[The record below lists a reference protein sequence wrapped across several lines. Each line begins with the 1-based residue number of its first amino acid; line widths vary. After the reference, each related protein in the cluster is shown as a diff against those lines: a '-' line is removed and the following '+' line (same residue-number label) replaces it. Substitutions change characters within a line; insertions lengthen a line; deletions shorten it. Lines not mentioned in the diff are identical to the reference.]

1 MLPTKNIS
9 QYTTIIGEKNMTFLN
24 DLLLASILFIVY
36 FSFAIILFDSC
47 LTNSDKQETTQQPQL
62 TLPDLA
68 LAFADVDEQT
78 DLPEPEPQPEPP
90 QSQPEETKIAT
101 QKEATENSPQKLSS
115 FVKNLKQAQL
125 RKLCRPLGI
134 QQKRNGVNLS
144 TQLLR
149 AEVLRKVHQ
158 EPQTVM
164 AVISARLGRE
174 ISASVQEIVA

>member
-1 MLPTKNIS
+1 MLTVPLSARCKPLIFRN
-9 QYTTIIGEKNMTFLN
+9 K
-24 DLLLASILFIVY
+24 V
-36 FSFAIILFDSC
+36 
-47 LTNSDKQETTQQPQL
+47 
-62 TLPDLA
+62 
-68 LAFADVDEQT
+68 
-78 DLPEPEPQPEPP
+78 DLPEPEAQPEPPQPEPA
-90 QSQPEETKIAT
+90 QSQPEETKVAT
-101 QKEATENSPQKLSS
+101 QNEASDHSPPKLSS